1 VLTLLYIDSEELR
14 ELVEGSQAKI
24 THVAVTMAF
33 KYAKKHGEQVIIS
46 SSPPCPNY
54 MMSL

>member
-1 VLTLLYIDSEELR
+1 MLTLLYIDSEELR

-46 SSPPCPNY
+46 SSPPCPD
-54 MMSL
+54 